1 MTKTHPCIY
10 RIELSGNGEIKV
22 IKKEKAESQAEVC
35 LSGEAQNSPKTEMK
49 KEAFP
54 IIGIGASAGG
64 LEALELFLKNIPED
78 SNMAFVIV
86 QHLDPTR
93 KDMMVELLQR
103 ITTLQVMQVTEHTPV
118 QPNFIYVI
126 PPNKDMSIFHGT
138 LHLFEPAAPRG
149 LRLPIDFF
157 FRSLADD
164 RQERSIG
171 VILSGMGTDGT
182 LGLGAIKEKG
192 GVGFVQDPATA
203 KYDSMPLSAITA
215 GLADVTAPV
224 GELPAKI
231 FAYLHHKPS
240 FDSSEPILA
249 DKTQTSL
256 DKVMILLRSKTG
268 HDFSLYKKTTIHR
281 RLERRMGIHQIDKM
295 TTYVRFL
302 QENPQEL
309 ELLYKELLIGVTNF
323 FRDPEVWEQLKS
335 EAIAELLANNNVNQ
349 SLRAWVPGCATG
361 EEAYTLAIVFK
372 EMMEQIKPTRDVTL
386 QIFATDL
393 SQEAIKKAREA
404 IYPVNISADVSP
416 ERLNKYFVQVEN
428 GFQVAKPIREMV
440 IFAQQNLIMDPPFT
454 KLDILSCRNLL
465 IYMTPELQR
474 RIIPLLHYSLNP
486 GAFLLLGS
494 AETVGNF
501 SNLFKPLKGKSR
513 TYRRLESSAQAEPIV
528 FPTSRIPPP
537 PAPSLKPVANL
548 QLLADQLILKR
559 FAPASI
565 LVNNK
570 GDILYTSGR
579 TGRYLEPSAGKANW
593 NLFAMLREGL
603 GYALNSAFQK
613 AVQKNETVTVKNAVV
628 KTNGEKQTVDIIV
641 QPLEEPEPLRGMVL
655 IIFSEVATSPEDKLK
670 DGTEHQAVHSDQV
683 SKLQEELRQTYQEL
697 SNTRE
702 EMQASQEK
710 LSSTNEELQ
719 STNEELQ
726 SANEELT
733 TSKEEMQSLN
743 EELQT
748 VNHELLTKVDELSQ
762 INNDMKNLLESTDI
776 ATLFLDNTLRV
787 RRFTAKAT
795 EIINLIP
802 SDTGRLITDIVSAL
816 DYQELVEDAHEVLR
830 TLSFSE
836 KSVSA
841 SDGRWFTVKIMPYRT
856 LEDKIDGLVI
866 TFIDITTSKNLEAEL
881 RKIQAD
887 LEKRMVKK
895 DLDLNKAEKKLR
907 SDMHQA
913 D

>member
-1 MTKTHPCIY
+1 M
-10 RIELSGNGEIKV
+10 IKN
-22 IKKEKAESQAEVC
+22 KKADSQAEVC
-35 LSGEAQNSPKTEMK
+35 FSGETQNSPKAEMK

-64 LEALELFLKNIPED
+64 LEALEVFLKNIPED
-78 SNMAFVIV
+78 SSMAVVIV

-103 ITTLQVMQVTEHTPV
+103 ITDLQVIQVTEHTIV
-118 QPNFIYVI
+118 QPKCIYVL
-126 PPNKDMSIFHGT
+126 PPNKDMSIFHKT
-138 LHLFEPAAPRG
+138 LHLFEPVAPRG

-164 RQERSIG
+164 QQERSIG

-182 LGLGAIKEKG
+182 LGLSAIKERG
-192 GVGFVQDPATA
+192 GVGFVQEPTTA
-203 KYDSMPLSAITA
+203 KFESMPISAIEA
-215 GLADVTAPV
+215 GLADVIAPAE
-224 GELPAKI
+224 ELPQKI
-231 FAYLHHKPS
+231 FAYLQHKPS
-240 FDSSEPILA
+240 LETSEPALT

-256 DKVMILLRSKTG
+256 EKVMILLRSKTG

-281 RLERRMGIHQIDKM
+281 RLERRMGIHQLDNM
-295 TTYVRFL
+295 ATYVRFL

-323 FRDPEVWEQLKS
+323 FRDPEVWEQLQS
-335 EAIAELLANNNVNQ
+335 EAIAELLTNSVNQ

-372 EMMEQIKPTRDVTL
+372 EMMERVKSAQDVTL

-393 SQEAIKKAREA
+393 SQEAIGKAREA

-416 ERLNKYFVQVEN
+416 GLLSKYFVQAEN

-440 IFAQQNLIMDPPFT
+440 IFAQQNIIMDPPFT

-474 RIIPLLHYSLNP
+474 KVIPLLHYSLNP
-486 GAFLLLGS
+486 GGFLLLGS
-494 AETVGNF
+494 AESVGSF
-501 SNLFKPLKGKSR
+501 TNLFEPLKGKSR
-513 TYRRLESSAQAEPIV
+513 IYRRLKSSVQFEPV
-528 FPTSRIPPP
+528 EFPSPH
-537 PAPSLKPVANL
+537 APTLPQSSLKPAVNL
-548 QLLADQLILKR
+548 QLLTDQLILKR

-570 GDILYTSGR
+570 GDILYISGR
-579 TGRYLEPSAGKANW
+579 TGKYLEPATGKANW
-593 NLFAMLREGL
+593 NIFAMVREGL
-603 GYALNSAFQK
+603 SYALNSTFQK
-613 AVQKNETVTVKNAVV
+613 AVQKKEAVTVKNAVV
-628 KTNGEKQTVDIIV
+628 KTNGGTQTVNIIV
-641 QPLEEPEPLRGMVL
+641 QPIEEPEPLSGMVL
-655 IIFSEVATSPEDKLK
+655 IVFTEVAESRKDKLRVK
-670 DGTEHQAVHSDQV
+670 TGHEVVYSDQV
-683 SKLQEELRQTYQEL
+683 SDLKEELRQAHLEL
-697 SNTRE
+697 KNIRE

-710 LSSTNEELQ
+710 LSSANEELQ

-726 SANEELT
+726 STNEELT

-748 VNHELLTKVDELSQ
+748 VNHEQQAKVVELYQ
-762 INNDMKNLLESTDI
+762 TNNDMKNLLESTDI
-776 ATLFLDNTLRV
+776 ATLFLDSTLRI
-787 RRFTAKAT
+787 RRFTAKAAK
-795 EIINLIP
+795 IIKLIP
-802 SDTGRLITDIVSAL
+802 GDAGRLITDIVSDL
-816 DYQELVEDAHEVLR
+816 DYPELADDAREVLR
-830 TLSFSE
+830 TLSFKE

-841 SDGRWFTVKIMPYRT
+841 TGGRWFTVRIMPYRT

-866 TFIDITTSKNLEAEL
+866 TFIDITTSKNLEVAL
-881 RKIQAD
+881 RQIQTD

-895 DLDLNKAEKKLR
+895 DLDLNKAEKKLKPDKHR
-907 SDMHQA
+907 ND
-913 D
+913 